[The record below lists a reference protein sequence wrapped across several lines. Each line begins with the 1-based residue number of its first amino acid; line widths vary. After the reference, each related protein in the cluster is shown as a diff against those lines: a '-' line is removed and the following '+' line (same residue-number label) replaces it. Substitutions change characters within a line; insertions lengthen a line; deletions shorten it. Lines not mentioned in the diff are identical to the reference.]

1 MSRYIVSAPI
11 MIRLIAGQRY
21 MSSSCS
27 TWVFLCN
34 FTLCSVLI
42 IDQTQGTISAGAQTH
57 MQAHTI
63 KERDVRACEPINANK
78 DYICLYDYRAINH
91 ASFWSRH
98 T

>member
-1 MSRYIVSAPI
+1 MSRYMLAPI
-11 MIRLIAGQRY
+11 MISLIASQGY

-42 IDQTQGTISAGAQTH
+42 IDQTQATISAGAQTH

-78 DYICLYDYRAINH
+78 DYICLYDYKTINH